1 MKKVA
6 LITGGSGTIGSS
18 IATKLS
24 SVYDIIVTYNKSKDK
39 ANNVLES
46 IGSGN
51 NMILKV
57 DLSSVNSIKSMFDE
71 INKRY
76 GRLDLLV
83 NNASFTKESS
93 VEDIEES
100 VVDKVIELN
109 LKSIFYCSR
118 EFLKFSNNG
127 GDYNIIN
134 IGSNSVRTLN
144 ASNIIYI
151 ACKAATES
159 LTKSFAKEYGKFVRV
174 NCVNPGLI
182 KSNLSNDFFENRKK
196 YVLNQTPIRKLCEP
210 CDIADVVYNIV
221 TNMKMI
227 NGQCIDVDGGRTL

>member
-18 IATKLS
+18 ISTKLS

-39 ANNVLES
+39 ADNVLEG

-57 DLSSVNSIKSMFDE
+57 DLSSVDSIKSMFGE
-71 INKRY
+71 INKKY

-100 VVDKVIELN
+100 VIDKVIELN

-118 EFLKFSNNG
+118 EFLKFSNDG

-144 ASNIIYI
+144 ASNMIYI
-151 ACKAATES
+151 ACKAAMES
-159 LTKSFAKEYGKFVRV
+159 LTKSFAKEYGKLVRV

-182 KSNLSNDFFENRKK
+182 KSNLSENFFKGRKE
-196 YVLNQTPIRKLCEP
+196 YVISQTPMKRLCEP
-210 CDIADVVYNIV
+210 ADIADVVYNIV
-221 TNMKMI
+221 TNMKKREVS
-227 NGQCIDVDGGRTL
+227 Q

>member
-1 MKKVA
+1 MRKVA
-6 LITGGSGTIGSS
+6 LITGGNGTIGSS
-18 IATKLS
+18 IVTKLS
-24 SVYDIIVTYNKSKDK
+24 SEYDIIITYNKSKDK
-39 ANNVLES
+39 ANSILES
-46 IGSGN
+46 IGSDN
-51 NMILKV
+51 NIILKV
-57 DLSSVNSIKSMFDE
+57 DLSSVKSIKSMFNE
-71 INKRY
+71 IDKKY

-100 VVDKVIELN
+100 VIEKVIELN
-109 LKSIFYCSR
+109 LKSVFYCSR
-118 EFLKFSNNG
+118 EFLKFCDGSFDN
-127 GDYNIIN
+127 NIIN

-159 LTKSFAKEYGKFVRV
+159 LTKSFAKKYGELVRV

-182 KSNLSNDFFENRKK
+182 ESNLSKDFFRDRKE
-196 YVLNQTPIRKLCEP
+196 YVISQTPTKKLCSP
-210 CDIADVVYNIV
+210 SDIADVVYNIV
-221 TNMKMI
+221 TNMKMV

>member
-83 NNASFTKESS
+83 NNASFTKECN
-93 VEDIEES
+93 VE
-100 VVDKVIELN
+100 
-109 LKSIFYCSR
+109 
-118 EFLKFSNNG
+118 
-127 GDYNIIN
+127 
-134 IGSNSVRTLN
+134 
-144 ASNIIYI
+144 
-151 ACKAATES
+151 
-159 LTKSFAKEYGKFVRV
+159 
-174 NCVNPGLI
+174 
-182 KSNLSNDFFENRKK
+182 NLSNSTINKIIDLNIKNFF
-196 YVLNQTPIRKLCEP
+196 YC
-210 CDIADVVYNIV
+210 
-221 TNMKMI
+221 
-227 NGQCIDVDGGRTL
+227 